1 MTEKELIKGCLL
13 KDERCQEMLYKKYY
27 PDMLRVCMQ
36 YSHSREEAM
45 DILNRGF
52 LKAFHSLSS
61 YKGQGPLGAW
71 IRRIM
76 VNAAIDYYRRQMQ
89 IVPAEANI
97 DELQIE
103 IDPDIYGKI
112 GVEEILMLLKSIPRH
127 QQIVFNLY
135 ALEGYSHTEI
145 GQLLQISESTSR
157 WHLMEARKLLRQK
170 LDNLLQTKKNDR
182 HEQFF
187 T

>member
-13 KDERCQEMLYKKYY
+13 KDERCQEYLYKTYY
-27 PDMLRVCMQ
+27 PDMLRVCMR
-36 YSHSREEAM
+36 YSDEAM

-52 LKAFHSLSS
+52 LKVFENIASF
-61 YKGQGPLGAW
+61 KGDGPLGAW

-76 VNAAIDYYRRQMQ
+76 VNTAIDYYRRQMQ
-89 IVPAEANI
+89 IVPADTNI
-97 DELQIE
+97 TDVQIE

-112 GVEEILMLLKSIPRH
+112 DVQEILLLLKSLPQH
-127 QQIVFNLY
+127 QQMVFNLY
-135 ALEGYSHTEI
+135 AVEGYTHTEI

-170 LDNLLQTKKNDR
+170 LEDFLQTKNNR
-182 HEQFF
+182 HERFF

>member
-13 KDERCQEMLYKKYY
+13 KDERCQENLYKKFY
-27 PDMLRVCMQ
+27 PDMLRVCIR
-36 YSHSREEAM
+36 YSHNRDEAL

-52 LKAFHSLSS
+52 LKVFENLSS
-61 YKGQGPLGAW
+61 YKEEGPLAAW

-76 VNAAIDYYRRQMQ
+76 VNTAIDYYRRQMQ
-89 IVPAEANI
+89 IVPAETAI
-97 DELQIE
+97 DDVQIE
-103 IDPDIYGKI
+103 IDPDIYGKME
-112 GVEEILMLLKSIPRH
+112 VEEILLLLKSIPQH

-135 ALEGYSHTEI
+135 ALEGYTHTEI

-170 LDNLLQTKKNDR
+170 LDNLLQSKGQFTAIKK
-182 HEQFF
+182 
-187 T
+187 

>member
-1 MTEKELIKGCLL
+1 MTDKELIKGCLL
-13 KDERCQEMLYKKYY
+13 RDERCQEMLYKKFY
-27 PDMLRVCMQ
+27 PDMLRVVMR
-36 YSHSREEAM
+36 YGNTREEAM

-52 LKAFHSLSS
+52 LKVFHSLST
-61 YKGQGPLGAW
+61 YKEQGPLGAW

-89 IVPAEANI
+89 IVPAETGI
-97 DELQIE
+97 DDMQIE

-112 GVEEILMLLKSIPRH
+112 DAEEILLLLKSIPRH
-127 QQIVFNLY
+127 QQMVFNLY
-135 ALEGYSHTEI
+135 ALEGYTHTEI

-170 LDNLLQTKKNDR
+170 LEDLLTKNNR
-182 HEQFF
+182 HERFF